1 MPETIV
7 CGAGAAGLG
16 AAAALS
22 RAGVDTVVLEGG
34 PSVGTSWRHR
44 YDGLRLNTTARMSSL
59 PGYRAS
65 HRRYGEFP
73 SRDEWVR
80 YLEDYTAHHRL
91 DLRFDTEASRVTRA
105 GSGWCVETSRGDLE
119 ARYVVVATGY
129 DREPE
134 LPDWPGRET
143 FAGELLHSS
152 AYCSPEPHRGR
163 HVLVVGPGTTGS
175 EVAHHLVRGGAA
187 SVHVASRTPPNVIRR
202 KFLGTSVNLTGIPL
216 SRLPLPVA
224 DGVVHVVQRVLFGD
238 LTPYGIPRSPVG
250 TATALKLH
258 HRTPAYDDGFVADL
272 KAGRIRIVPAVT
284 GFEGP
289 DVLLADGS
297 RLQPDVVIAA
307 TGYRRGLDRLVGHL
321 GVLDG
326 DGIPVVHGGRQHP
339 AAPGLF
345 FNGYRADLSGQLRLM
360 RSGARSIAAAVRRAR
375 TA

>member
-16 AAAALS
+16 AAAALVRS
-22 RAGVDTVVLEGG
+22 GVDTLVLESG
-34 PSVGTSWRHR
+34 PSVATSWRQR

-73 SRDEWVR
+73 SRDDWVR
-80 YLEDYTAHHRL
+80 YLEDHAAHHRL
-91 DLRFDTEASRVTRA
+91 QVRCETEARRVSRD
-105 GSGWCVETSRGDLE
+105 GNGWRVETSAGDLE

-129 DREPE
+129 DREPD

-143 FAGELLHSS
+143 FTGELLHSS
-152 AYCSPEPHRGR
+152 AYRSPEPYRGR
-163 HVLVVGPGTTGS
+163 DVLVVGPGTTGS
-175 EVAHHLVRGGAA
+175 EVAHHLVAGGAA

-224 DGVVHVVQRVLFGD
+224 DGVVHAVQRVMFGD
-238 LTPYGIPRSPVG
+238 LAPYGIPRSPVG
-250 TATALKLH
+250 TATALKVH

-272 KAGRIRIVPAVT
+272 KAGRIRVVPAVT
-284 GFEGP
+284 GFDGA

-297 RLQPDVVIAA
+297 RLRPDVVIAA
-307 TGYRRGLDRLVGHL
+307 IGYRRGLHGLVGHL
-321 GVLDG
+321 GVLDPS
-326 DGIPVVHGGRQHP
+326 GIPVVHGGEQHP
-339 AAPGLF
+339 AAPRLF

-360 RSGARSIAAAVRRAR
+360 RGGARSIAAAVRRDRRA
-375 TA
+375 